1 MPSMQQKRSPRVRK
15 PALTTWQEVRAE
27 EKRLAEEYS
36 ARREELA
43 KLEQR
48 LRYEAVD
55 KRSAAA
61 KKRAAKPVE
70 AWKLTQKG
78 WKDTHDGVPW
88 MYTVRYADGTGNTYY
103 PPDEAYDDVTGK
115 PVKSRKK
122 LPPYEGYFVE
132 GLPFEE
138 EPSMWLDEHR
148 LYDIVKI
155 DVTDLPPIKRF

>member
-1 MPSMQQKRSPRVRK
+1 MAKTNTPKF
-15 PALTTWQEVRAE
+15 TTWQEIRAE
-27 EKRLAEEYS
+27 EKRLSEEYS
-36 ARREELA
+36 ARREELSRLEM
-43 KLEQR
+43 KLSDDKIKKNR
-48 LRYEAVD
+48 L
-55 KRSAAA
+55 AA
-61 KKRAAKPVE
+61 KRRNAVPVE

-78 WKDTHDGVPW
+78 WQDIHDGVPW

-148 LYDIVKI
+148 FYDIVKI
-155 DVTDLPPIKRF
+155 DVADLPPIKRF

>member
-48 LRYEAVD
+48 LRYAAVD
-55 KRSAAA
+55 KRAAAA

-70 AWKLTQKG
+70 AWKLTQKRWQPG
-78 WKDTHDGVPW
+78 EGVPW

-103 PPDEAYDDVTGK
+103 PPSAAYDDVTGK
-115 PVKSRKK
+115 PVLSP
-122 LPPYEGYFVE
+122 LPLHGAFFVE

-138 EPSMWLDEHR
+138 EPSGWLHDHH
-148 LYDIVKI
+148 LYEIEKI
-155 DVTDLPPIKRF
+155 DVADLPPIKRF